1 MLTPIRLTLLAFCTL
16 LAACGPGPS
25 STNPS
30 TSPSPGASSAASPAP
45 GATASPAA
53 SVTPA
58 VEVKVEAETGNK
70 FTGAGRFPQAERR
83 GQRGIVVM
91 MFSGTDAGSSAS
103 LALPA
108 LKGRYSVKASYLNHP
123 DSPDFKLELGGV
135 SLTLPAGA
143 TNNTSGGLSTYDFG
157 EQLLNIEAGGLM
169 KLSVGGNQTGG
180 AGAWVG
186 FDYFT
191 FTPVP

>member
-1 MLTPIRLTLLAFCTL
+1 MLTPTRFTLIALCTL

-70 FTGAGRFPQAERR
+70 FTGAGKFPQPERR
-83 GQRGIVVM
+83 GQRGIIVM
-91 MFSGTDAGSSAS
+91 MFSGSDAGSSAS

-108 LKGRYSVKASYLNHP
+108 LKGRYRVKADYLNHS
-123 DSPDFKLELGGV
+123 DSPDFRLDLGGV
-135 SLTLPAGA
+135 SLILPAGA
-143 TNNTSGGLSTYDFG
+143 GDNTNGELKTYDFG

-169 KLSVGGNQTGG
+169 KLSVGGTKTGG

-186 FDYFT
+186 FDAFT